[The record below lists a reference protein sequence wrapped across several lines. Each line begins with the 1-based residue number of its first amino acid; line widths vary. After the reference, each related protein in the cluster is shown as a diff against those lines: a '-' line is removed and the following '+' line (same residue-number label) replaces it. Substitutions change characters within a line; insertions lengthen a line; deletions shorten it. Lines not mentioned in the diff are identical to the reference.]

1 MTVAKTDLTTAG
13 KYVAA
18 LVEPRLQYFL
28 SDIETELSL
37 TISEILR
44 LTGKKEI
51 LGDQEILARTLQI
64 RDAYLAPLHLL
75 QISLLDQV
83 RKNENEIDPLVERA
97 LLLTI
102 NGVAAG
108 LRNTG

>member
-1 MTVAKTDLTTAG
+1 MRKLNGLRIFQLG
-13 KYVAA
+13 KSN
-18 LVEPRLQYFL
+18 R
-28 SDIETELSL
+28 L
-37 TISEILR
+37 TILSCSGDFALLCLFKILIR
-44 LTGKKEI
+44 PYKIVKDI

-75 QISLLDQV
+75 QISLLSQV
-83 RKNENEIDPLVERA
+83 RIGGEIDPLVERA